1 MIDKVRHYIQ
11 LHHMLTKGSRVVMGI
26 SGGADSTA
34 MFLLLLQLREE
45 YALSLYVVHINHGI
59 RPEAAEDAEYVRQ
72 ISDKNGIPFYLYEAD
87 IPSLARQ
94 QQKSEEE
101 MGREYRY
108 QCFYEVMEK
117 TGADTLAVAHHMGDQ
132 AETVLFHMVRGT
144 DLTGLR
150 GILPVQTEPVKI
162 IRPLLCCEKEE
173 LIDWLEAQQVV
184 WQEDI
189 TNKENIYMRNKLR
202 NEVMPLLEQ
211 VNSRA
216 VSHLAAL
223 ADTAAEYH
231 AFFCDCVQEY
241 IAENVCIIKED
252 TGVAGEIKRKSL
264 LSEKQIFAKAVI
276 YEMLSKVCGSKKDL
290 TKEHVQ
296 AVYGLLENQSGKKI
310 SLPYGTEAI
319 ISYEKLQI
327 RKSLEQG
334 ETILWKEPV
343 FPPGYFGVDRGEE
356 TDFCQTVEMPFA
368 GRLQLDWIE
377 TQKLSV
383 HQREN
388 LLFYAKKSKNSYT
401 KFFDCD
407 TIKDTLYIRMVEKG
421 DYIVINEQG
430 GTKKLSRYFIDTKV
444 PRDQR
449 ENTIVL
455 AADSEVLWI
464 VGGRRSERFKVKDD
478 TEYILKVTYEGE
490 SDDES
495 G

>member
-1 MIDKVRHYIQ
+1 MIDKVRNYIQ
-11 LHHMLTKGSRVVMGI
+11 LHHMLTKGSKVVMGI

-34 MFLLLLQLREE
+34 MLLLLLQLREE
-45 YALSLYVVHINHGI
+45 YALSLYAVHINHGI
-59 RPEAAEDAEYVRQ
+59 RPEAGEDAEYVRQ
-72 ISDKNGIPFYLYEAD
+72 ISDENGIPFYLYEAD
-87 IPSLARQ
+87 IPSLAKQ

-108 QCFYEVMEK
+108 QCFFEVMER

-162 IRPLLCCEKEE
+162 IRPLLCCEKDE
-173 LIDWLEAQQVV
+173 LTGWLEARGVV
-184 WQEDI
+184 WQEDA
-189 TNKENIYMRNKLR
+189 TNNENIYMRNKLR

-211 VNSRA
+211 VNSQA
-216 VSHLAAL
+216 VSHMAAL

-241 IAENVCIIKED
+241 MAENVCIIKEGASV
-252 TGVAGEIKRKSL
+252 TYETERRPL
-264 LSEKQIFAKAVI
+264 LSEKRIFAKAVI
-276 YEMLSKVCGSKKDL
+276 YEMLSKVCGLRRDL

-296 AVYGLLENQSGKKI
+296 AVYCLLENQSGKKI
-310 SLPYGTEAI
+310 SLPYGTEAV
-319 ISYEKLQI
+319 ISYEKLRI

-334 ETILWKEPV
+334 EAVLWKEPV
-343 FPPGYFGVDRGEE
+343 FASEYFGEDRGEE
-356 TDFCQTVEMPFA
+356 TDFKRTVELPFA
-368 GRLQLDWIE
+368 GRLRLEWIE
-377 TQKLSV
+377 ARKLSV
-383 HQREN
+383 QQRDN
-388 LLFYAKKSKNSYT
+388 LLFCAKKSKNSYT

-407 TIKDTLYIRMVEKG
+407 TIKDTLYVRMVEKG
-421 DYIVINEQG
+421 DYLVINEQG
-430 GTKKLSRYFIDTKV
+430 GTKKLSRYFIDAKV
-444 PRDQR
+444 PCEQR
-449 ENTIVL
+449 GNTIVL
-455 AADSEVLWI
+455 AADSEVLWV